1 MKPRRIAIAYNIR
14 SAHNVGS
21 LFRTADAAGVDT
33 LYLCGITPAPID
45 RFGRDQ
51 KDIAKTALGAEKYI
65 AWEKIGASPTS
76 AATLALIKKLR
87 KENFFIVAIEQSQ
100 KSIPYTRVRAAARNA
115 QKKDIA
121 LIVGDEVR
129 GLPRSI
135 LNAADC
141 IAEIPMRGKK
151 ESLNVAVAF
160 GIAVFA
166 LWENQ
171 QQTRANVRSIIN
183 DQTSAPARRQSVV
196 KKTNNGRETT
206 PMTQYGEV
214 WRGVP

>member
-21 LFRTADAAGVDT
+21 LFRTADAAGIDT

-45 RFGRDQ
+45 RFGRTQ
-51 KDIAKTALGAEKYI
+51 KDVAKTALGAEKYI
-65 AWEKIGASPTS
+65 VWEKIGTSPTS

-87 KENFFIVAIEQSQ
+87 KEKFFIVAVEQSER
-100 KSIPYTRVRAAARNA
+100 SISYTRVRTAARSA

-129 GLPRSI
+129 GLPPSI

-166 LWENQ
+166 L
-171 QQTRANVRSIIN
+171 
-183 DQTSAPARRQSVV
+183 
-196 KKTNNGRETT
+196 
-206 PMTQYGEV
+206 
-214 WRGVP
+214 